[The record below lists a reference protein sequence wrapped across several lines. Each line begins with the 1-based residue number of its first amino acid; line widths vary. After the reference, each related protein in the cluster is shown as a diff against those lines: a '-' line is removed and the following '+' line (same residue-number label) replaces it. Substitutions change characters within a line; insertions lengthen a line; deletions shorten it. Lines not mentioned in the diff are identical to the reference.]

1 MFVILILMSDK
12 KQNIIL
18 LEKILD
24 DMKKIS
30 HDIFM
35 IRNEIKCIRDR
46 NIQEVIVIPPII
58 EEDESI
64 GWRLW

>member
-1 MFVILILMSDK
+1 MSDK

-18 LEKILD
+18 LEKILE

-35 IRNEIKCIRDR
+35 IKNEIKCIRDI
-46 NIQEVIVIPPII
+46 NIPEVVVNVPPII
-58 EEDESI
+58 EEDEST

>member
-1 MFVILILMSDK
+1 MFLILILMSDK
-12 KQNIIL
+12 RENIIL

-35 IRNEIKCIRDR
+35 IKNEIKCIRDI
-46 NIQEVIVIPPII
+46 NIPTKVVIPPII
-58 EEDESI
+58 EEDEI
-64 GWRLW
+64 TGWRLW